1 MKLTWSA
8 NYQDEVTSKY
18 GKKSLIRHWAIHF
31 QTVAACFT
39 SFIAITNL
47 STDYIRKKT
56 KKNSFKKEKKF
67 RNNKNSAMII
77 SCFSI
82 SFHIKTKT
90 TI

>member
-1 MKLTWSA
+1 M
-8 NYQDEVTSKY
+8 

-39 SFIAITNL
+39 SFIAIPNL
-47 STDYIRKKT
+47 STDYIRKKKTT